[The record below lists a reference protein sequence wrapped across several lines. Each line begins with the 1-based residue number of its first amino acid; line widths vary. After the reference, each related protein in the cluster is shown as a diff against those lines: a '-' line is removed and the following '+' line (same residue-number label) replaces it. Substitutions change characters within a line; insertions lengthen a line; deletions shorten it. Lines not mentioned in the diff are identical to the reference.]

1 MPLTIT
7 NRTFN
12 KNIDQL
18 KNGEIFTVE
27 ESDKDTYELFSG
39 VFMKIEG
46 NKDCKGNAVN
56 LNTGLL
62 YHINKNMILRVIN
75 AELII

>member
-18 KNGEIFTVE
+18 NNGEIFTVE
-27 ESDKDTYELFSG
+27 ESDKDIYELFSG
-39 VFMKIEG
+39 VFMKVEG
-46 NKDCKGNAVN
+46 NKDCDKNAVN